1 MSQTS
6 FNPYKH
12 YASTLLCIF
21 CAGIWAGLLAVP
33 CWRDPIRPKQL
44 STAANI
50 QAHSFFKGF
59 SMGLDPLT
67 REAILPYLVAV
78 SLPARMCNTVIFYI
92 PATSHKRYASILLDH
107 LIPELVI
114 ISVFYT
120 PTHFRSFFSTFQ
132 YDCENR

>member
-78 SLPARMCNTVIFYI
+78 SLPARMCNTVIHGEKKPVHWTYFAY
-92 PATSHKRYASILLDH
+92 L
-107 LIPELVI
+107 
-114 ISVFYT
+114 FM
-120 PTHFRSFFSTFQ
+120 
-132 YDCENR
+132 